1 MFRLFWIICGL
12 IFFAIGT
19 VGVFIPMLPTFPF
32 YMATVFCFARGSKK
46 LEIWFKSTK
55 LYNNYVLSVVKKKS
69 LTTKSKLI
77 TIISITITMGI
88 GFYFMKRVPIGR
100 IILFFVWLFHVVYF
114 AFGIKTEKISEVKH
128 IEENS

>member
-12 IFFAIGT
+12 LFFAIGT
-19 VGVFIPMLPTFPF
+19 IGVFIPMLPTFPF

-46 LEIWFKSTK
+46 LEGWFKSTK
-55 LYNNYVLSVVKKKS
+55 LYNNYVLNVVKRKS
-69 LTTKSKLI
+69 LTIKSKMI

-114 AFGIKTEKISEVKH
+114 AFGIKTEEISKGKN
-128 IEENS
+128 IEEHS